1 MADHECL
8 AMWCRISSS
17 KLEGVTALPV
27 STYSLVQ
34 SDSHD
39 QLLIEGGV
47 LQTDGSKLVCQQKYS
62 QGYCQNISIG
72 HEVCAS

>member
-1 MADHECL
+1 MSGYKCL
-8 AMWCRISSS
+8 AMWRRISNSN
-17 KLEGVTALPV
+17 LEGVIALPV
-27 STYSLVQ
+27 STYCLVQ

-47 LQTDGSKLVCQQKYS
+47 LQQDGSKLVCQQKYS

-72 HEVCAS
+72 HEVRAS